1 MAEDV
6 AQPVGDLLA
15 DRPPGLGVP
24 RGVEARAISARVPA
38 ETRNEAASTSSTCW
52 TGAAVMSSPASS
64 GPATWAAELAWTRP
78 LAATRSS
85 SEGTRLGMA
94 ANWAA
99 SKAIVSVALAKATA
113 YTRADSASTAASSGM
128 VAITAAR
135 ARSVAIIRRLRSTR
149 STHAPMTSP
158 NSR

>member
-1 MAEDV
+1 LKV
-6 AQPVGDLLA
+6 
-15 DRPPGLGVP
+15 VP
-24 RGVEARAISARVPA
+24 ISSRVPA
-38 ETRNEAASTSSTCW
+38 ESRNEAASTHSTCW
-52 TGAAVMSSPASS
+52 TDATVMSSPASS
-64 GPATWAAELAWTRP
+64 GPAIWAADQLAWTRP

-113 YTRADSASTAASSGM
+113 YTQPTVSASTAASSGM

-149 STHAPMTSP
+149 STQAPMTSP
-158 NSR
+158 NNR